1 MSNNQDTS
9 AMAGMENFADLLAES
24 FAENIS
30 VEGSV
35 VKGYVIEVQ
44 GDYAVIDVG
53 LKSEGR
59 VPLKEFGAPGQEA
72 EIKSGDTVEVYVERM
87 EDRDGQAVL
96 SREKARR
103 EEAWIMLESAFEAQE
118 RVTGVI
124 FGRVKGGFTVDLS
137 GATAFLPG
145 SQVDIRPV
153 HDIAPLMGTPQ
164 PFQILKID
172 RRRGNIVVSRRAVL
186 EESRAEART
195 ELVSSLEEGQ
205 VLQGV
210 VKNITDYGAFVD
222 LGGVDG
228 LLHVTDIAWKRINH
242 PSEALTVG
250 QTVDVQVIR
259 FNQETQ
265 RISLGMKQLM
275 SDPWEAATEKF
286 PIGTKLTGR
295 VTNITDYGAF
305 VELDEGIEGLVHVS
319 EMSWTKK
326 NVHPGKIVS
335 TSQEIEV
342 MVLDIDLTKRRIS
355 LGLKQVQG
363 NPWEDFAAANP
374 AGTEIEGEIRNIT
387 EFGLFVGLSAEI
399 DGLVHLSDISWE
411 VTGEQALEGFTKG
424 DVVKAKVLDID
435 IEKERISLGIK
446 QMSED
451 PYAGLVDQVR
461 KGETVTCTIS
471 EVTENGLEVRVGE
484 GLTGFIRR
492 ADLARERSE
501 QRTERFAVEEK
512 LDAVIT
518 SIDSKS
524 RKLTLSVKA
533 REINEEKQAM
543 ETFGS
548 SDSGASLGDIL
559 GAALAKKDGGDE

>member
-1 MSNNQDTS
+1 
-9 AMAGMENFADLLAES
+9 MAGMENFADLLAES

-35 VKGYVIEVQ
+35 VKGYVIEVV

-87 EDRDGQAVL
+87 EDREGQAVL

-543 ETFGS
+543 ATFGS